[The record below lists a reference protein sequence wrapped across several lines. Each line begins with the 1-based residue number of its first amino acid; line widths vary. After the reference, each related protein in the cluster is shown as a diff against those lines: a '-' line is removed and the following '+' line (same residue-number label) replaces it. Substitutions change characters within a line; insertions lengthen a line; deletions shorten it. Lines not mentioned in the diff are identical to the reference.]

1 MLIDRDKLLRLA
13 RSERKTCGKDYDFYG
28 LFSDIEYAPIVDAEP
43 VVHARWVEPVPGDGF
58 PYCGN
63 CKAPALNK
71 GLFLNPKLMDWYK
84 TKYCPNCGAK
94 MDLEEPQCTST
105 DTEL

>member
-1 MLIDRDKLLRLA
+1 MWLIDGDAL
-13 RSERKTCGKDYDFYG
+13 
-28 LFSDIEYAPIVDAEP
+28 IEYCNNQKVKTVSANDIARFPTVDAAP
-43 VVHARWVEPVPGDGF
+43 VVHSRWIEPVPGDGF

-63 CKAPALNK
+63 CKAPALDK

-94 MDLEEPQCTST
+94 MDLEEQKNAT
-105 DTEL
+105 

>member
-1 MLIDRDKLLRLA
+1 MRLIDIEPLQKEHWHLHRYVTGVYAA
-13 RSERKTCGKDYDFYG
+13 RVEEMELEEVPT
-28 LFSDIEYAPIVDAEP
+28 VDAAP
-43 VVHARWVEPVPGDGF
+43 VVHSRWIEPVPGDGF

-63 CKAPALNK
+63 CKAPALDK

-94 MDLEEPQCTST
+94 MDLEEQENAT
-105 DTEL
+105 